1 MSIKKKTHKNKSK
14 ASDNS
19 TKKKVEKKATVKRA
33 KPKKAASKKATSKK
47 NTSKKAAPKKAT
59 PKKAALKK
67 ATPKKAAPKKAAP
80 KKSAPKKA
88 APKKS
93 APKKA
98 APKKTATKKAT
109 SKKNTSKKAAPK
121 KTAPKKI
128 IKKEKSSKKTT
139 SKKTIS
145 KKEEFLP
152 EQYVVY
158 PSHGIGQILEIE
170 KKEIAGQ
177 MLTMYVIEF
186 EKEKMTLRVPLEKTK
201 EIGVRKVST
210 KNQLKEIF
218 EILTGKAKIR
228 RTMWSR
234 RAQEYEAKINSGDIK
249 LLTEVVRD
257 LFRSD
262 SQPEQSYSERQ
273 LYEAARERLSR
284 EVAVIEKT
292 DEQKAIEKIET
303 ILNNS
308 NGGNENLNP
317 DN

>member
-1 MSIKKKTHKNKSK
+1 MSVKKKTQKNKSK
-14 ASDNS
+14 AAAN
-19 TKKKVEKKATVKRA
+19 TKKKKIVKKAIV
-33 KPKKAASKKATSKK
+33 
-47 NTSKKAAPKKAT
+47 KKAAPKKAAT
-59 PKKAALKK
+59 KKAAPKKVATKKVAPKKVTPKKVAPKKAATKK
-67 ATPKKAAPKKAAP
+67 AAPKKVATKKVTPKKAAPKKVIKKKNSP
-80 KKSAPKKA
+80 KKS
-88 APKKS
+88 S
-93 APKKA
+93 
-98 APKKTATKKAT
+98 
-109 SKKNTSKKAAPK
+109 
-121 KTAPKKI
+121 
-128 IKKEKSSKKTT
+128 EKRTVT
-139 SKKTIS
+139 

-186 EKEKMTLRVPLEKTK
+186 EKEKMTLRVPIEKTK

-210 KNQLKEIF
+210 KNQLKDIF

-292 DEQKAIEKIET
+292 DEQKAIEKMET

-308 NGGNENLNP
+308 NGRNEELSTE
-317 DN
+317 DQE

>member
-1 MSIKKKTHKNKSK
+1 MSVKKKSQKNKSK
-14 ASDNS
+14 ASNNS
-19 TKKKVEKKATVKRA
+19 VNRKVKKKA
-33 KPKKAASKKATSKK
+33 
-47 NTSKKAAPKKAT
+47 N
-59 PKKAALKK
+59 L
-67 ATPKKAAPKKAAP
+67 
-80 KKSAPKKA
+80 KKSAPKKTA
-88 APKKS
+88 SKKTSPKKSVPKKVASKKTSLKKS
-93 APKKA
+93 APKKVSSKKTD
-98 APKKTATKKAT
+98 PKKTK
-109 SKKNTSKKAAPK
+109 SKKVTSKKATVK
-121 KTAPKKI
+121 KTSPNKVTSKKV
-128 IKKEKSSKKTT
+128 IKKNEASKKPSVKKTT
-139 SKKTIS
+139 SKKN
-145 KKEEFLP
+145 EFLP

-177 MLTMYVIEF
+177 MLKMYVIEF
-186 EKEKMTLRVPLEKTK
+186 EKEKMILRVPIEKTK

-292 DEQKAIEKIET
+292 DEQKAIEKMET

-308 NGGNENLNP
+308 NGGNKELRAE
-317 DN
+317 D

>member
-1 MSIKKKTHKNKSK
+1 MSVKKKTQK
-14 ASDNS
+14 
-19 TKKKVEKKATVKRA
+19 A
-33 KPKKAASKKATSKK
+33 KPKKTANNSKKKAVKK
-47 NTSKKAAPKKAT
+47 TVTKKVITKKSSPKKAAAKKAAPKKTAA
-59 PKKAALKK
+59 KKTAA
-67 ATPKKAAPKKAAP
+67 KKAAPKKAAP
-80 KKSAPKKA
+80 KKTAPKKTA
-88 APKKS
+88 PKKTAAKKTAAKKSAPKKS

-98 APKKTATKKAT
+98 AA
-109 SKKNTSKKAAPK
+109 KNSASKKAAAK
-121 KTAPKKI
+121 KVIEKKV
-128 IKKEKSSKKTT
+128 
-139 SKKTIS
+139 IS

-186 EKEKMTLRVPLEKTK
+186 EKEKMILRVPIEKTK

-292 DEQKAIEKIET
+292 DEQKAIEKMET

-308 NGGNENLNP
+308 NGRNEEINTE
-317 DN
+317 D

>member
-1 MSIKKKTHKNKSK
+1 MSVKKKTQKNKSK
-14 ASDNS
+14 ATAN
-19 TKKKVEKKATVKRA
+19 TKKKKIVKKATVK
-33 KPKKAASKKATSKK
+33 KAPP
-47 NTSKKAAPKKAT
+47 KKAAPKKVAT
-59 PKKAALKK
+59 KKVATKKAA
-67 ATPKKAAPKKAAP
+67 PKKAAPKKAAP
-80 KKSAPKKA
+80 KKAALKKAATKKA
-88 APKKS
+88 APKKVATKKITPKKV
-93 APKKA
+93 APKKVIKKKDS
-98 APKKTATKKAT
+98 PKK
-109 SKKNTSKKAAPK
+109 SL
-121 KTAPKKI
+121 
-128 IKKEKSSKKTT
+128 EKRTVA
-139 SKKTIS
+139 

-186 EKEKMTLRVPLEKTK
+186 EKEKMTLRVPIEKTK

-210 KNQLKEIF
+210 KNQLKDIF

-292 DEQKAIEKIET
+292 DEQKAIEKMET

-308 NGGNENLNP
+308 NGRNEELSTE
-317 DN
+317 DQE

>member
-1 MSIKKKTHKNKSK
+1 MSVKKKAQKNKSK
-14 ASDNS
+14 AADKIS
-19 TKKKVEKKATVKRA
+19 KKKVVKKNMVKKASA
-33 KPKKAASKKATSKK
+33 KKASQKKTSPKKTAAKKVV
-47 NTSKKAAPKKAT
+47 PKR
-59 PKKAALKK
+59 AALKK
-67 ATPKKAAPKKAAP
+67 T
-80 KKSAPKKA
+80 
-88 APKKS
+88 
-93 APKKA
+93 
-98 APKKTATKKAT
+98 
-109 SKKNTSKKAAPK
+109 APK
-121 KTAPKKI
+121 KTAPKKTAP
-128 IKKEKSSKKTT
+128 KKTAPKKSVPKKAESTQARSKKTAT
-139 SKKTIS
+139 KKVIKKKESPKKSSEKRNVT

-186 EKEKMTLRVPLEKTK
+186 EKEKMILRVPIEKTK
-201 EIGVRKVST
+201 EIGVRKIST
-210 KNQLKEIF
+210 KNQLKDVF

-234 RAQEYEAKINSGDIK
+234 RAQEYETKINSGDIK

-292 DEQKAIEKIET
+292 DEQKAIEKMET

-308 NGGNENLNP
+308 NGRNEELSTEV
-317 DN
+317 

>member
-1 MSIKKKTHKNKSK
+1 MSVKKKTQK
-14 ASDNS
+14 AKPKKTANNPKKKAVKKTA
-19 TKKKVEKKATVKRA
+19 TKKVITKKSSPKKTTPKKVATKKAAPKKVATKKAAPKKVATKKSTAKKATPKKIVS
-33 KPKKAASKKATSKK
+33 KKAASKK
-47 NTSKKAAPKKAT
+47 
-59 PKKAALKK
+59 
-67 ATPKKAAPKKAAP
+67 
-80 KKSAPKKA
+80 
-88 APKKS
+88 
-93 APKKA
+93 
-98 APKKTATKKAT
+98 
-109 SKKNTSKKAAPK
+109 
-121 KTAPKKI
+121 TAPKKVVE
-128 IKKEKSSKKTT
+128 KKV
-139 SKKTIS
+139 IS
-145 KKEEFLP
+145 KKEQFLP
-152 EQYVVY
+152 EQYVIY

-177 MLTMYVIEF
+177 MLKMYVIEF
-186 EKEKMTLRVPLEKTK
+186 EKEKMILRVPIEKTK

-292 DEQKAIEKIET
+292 DEQKAVEKMET

-308 NGGNENLNP
+308 NGRNEEINTE
-317 DN
+317 D

>member
-1 MSIKKKTHKNKSK
+1 MSVKKKTQK
-14 ASDNS
+14 
-19 TKKKVEKKATVKRA
+19 A
-33 KPKKAASKKATSKK
+33 KPKKTAINPKKKAVKKTATKKVITKKSSPKKATPKK
-47 NTSKKAAPKKAT
+47 VATKKAGPKKVATKKAGPKKVATKKSTPKKAT
-59 PKKAALKK
+59 PKKAV
-67 ATPKKAAPKKAAP
+67 
-80 KKSAPKKA
+80 S
-88 APKKS
+88 
-93 APKKA
+93 
-98 APKKTATKKAT
+98 KKTV
-109 SKKNTSKKAAPK
+109 SKKAASK
-121 KTAPKKI
+121 KTAPKKVVE
-128 IKKEKSSKKTT
+128 KKVK
-139 SKKTIS
+139 S
-145 KKEEFLP
+145 KKEQFLP
-152 EQYVVY
+152 EQYVIY

-177 MLTMYVIEF
+177 MLKMYVIEF
-186 EKEKMTLRVPLEKTK
+186 EKEKMILRVPIEKTK

-292 DEQKAIEKIET
+292 DEQKAIEKMET

-308 NGGNENLNP
+308 NGRNEEINTE
-317 DN
+317 D

>member
-1 MSIKKKTHKNKSK
+1 MSVKKKTQK
-14 ASDNS
+14 
-19 TKKKVEKKATVKRA
+19 A
-33 KPKKAASKKATSKK
+33 KPKKTANNPKKKAVKKTATKKVITKKSSPKKATPKK
-47 NTSKKAAPKKAT
+47 VATKKAGPKKVATKKAAPKKVATKKSTPKKAT
-59 PKKAALKK
+59 PKKAV
-67 ATPKKAAPKKAAP
+67 
-80 KKSAPKKA
+80 S
-88 APKKS
+88 
-93 APKKA
+93 
-98 APKKTATKKAT
+98 KKTV
-109 SKKNTSKKAAPK
+109 SKKAASK
-121 KTAPKKI
+121 KTAPKKVVE
-128 IKKEKSSKKTT
+128 KKVK
-139 SKKTIS
+139 S
-145 KKEEFLP
+145 KKEQFLP
-152 EQYVVY
+152 EQYVIY

-177 MLTMYVIEF
+177 MLKMYVIEF
-186 EKEKMTLRVPLEKTK
+186 EKEKMILRVPIEKTK

-292 DEQKAIEKIET
+292 DEQKAIEKMET

-308 NGGNENLNP
+308 NGRNEEINTE
-317 DN
+317 D

>member
-1 MSIKKKTHKNKSK
+1 MSVKKKTQK
-14 ASDNS
+14 
-19 TKKKVEKKATVKRA
+19 A
-33 KPKKAASKKATSKK
+33 KPKKTANNSKKKAVKK
-47 NTSKKAAPKKAT
+47 TVTKKVIT
-59 PKKAALKK
+59 
-67 ATPKKAAPKKAAP
+67 
-80 KKSAPKKA
+80 KKS
-88 APKKS
+88 S
-93 APKKA
+93 PKKA
-98 APKKTATKKAT
+98 APKKTAAKKVVE
-109 SKKNTSKKAAPK
+109 KKV
-121 KTAPKKI
+121 
-128 IKKEKSSKKTT
+128 
-139 SKKTIS
+139 IS

-186 EKEKMTLRVPLEKTK
+186 EKEKMILRVPIEKTK

-292 DEQKAIEKIET
+292 DEQKAIEKMET

-308 NGGNENLNP
+308 NGRNEEINTE
-317 DN
+317 D

>member
-1 MSIKKKTHKNKSK
+1 MSVKKKTQKNKSK
-14 ASDNS
+14 TSNNS
-19 TKKKVEKKATVKRA
+19 TNKKLVKKTSL
-33 KPKKAASKKATSKK
+33 KKI
-47 NTSKKAAPKKAT
+47 TSKKAK
-59 PKKAALKK
+59 
-67 ATPKKAAPKKAAP
+67 PKKAAPKKV
-80 KKSAPKKA
+80 
-88 APKKS
+88 
-93 APKKA
+93 

-109 SKKNTSKKAAPK
+109 PKRAAPKKVAPK
-121 KTAPKKI
+121 KTATKKATPKRAAPKKARPKKLNKKSEPSKKLS
-128 IKKEKSSKKTT
+128 IKKTMSK
-139 SKKTIS
+139 

-158 PSHGIGQILEIE
+158 PSHGIGQILEVE
-170 KKEIAGQ
+170 KKKIAGQ

-186 EKEKMTLRVPLEKTK
+186 EKEKMILRVPIEKTK

-292 DEQKAIEKIET
+292 DEQKAIEKMET

-308 NGGNENLNP
+308 NGGNKELSAE
-317 DN
+317 D

>member
-1 MSIKKKTHKNKSK
+1 MSVKKKTQK
-14 ASDNS
+14 
-19 TKKKVEKKATVKRA
+19 A
-33 KPKKAASKKATSKK
+33 KPKKTANNPKKKAVKKTATKKVITKKSSPKKATPKK
-47 NTSKKAAPKKAT
+47 VATKKAGPKKVATKKAGPKKVATKKSTPKKAT
-59 PKKAALKK
+59 PKKAV
-67 ATPKKAAPKKAAP
+67 
-80 KKSAPKKA
+80 S
-88 APKKS
+88 
-93 APKKA
+93 
-98 APKKTATKKAT
+98 KKTV
-109 SKKNTSKKAAPK
+109 SKKAASK
-121 KTAPKKI
+121 KTAPKKVVE
-128 IKKEKSSKKTT
+128 KKVK
-139 SKKTIS
+139 S
-145 KKEEFLP
+145 KKEQFLP
-152 EQYVVY
+152 EQYVIY

-177 MLTMYVIEF
+177 MLKMYVIEF
-186 EKEKMTLRVPLEKTK
+186 EKEKKILRVPIEKTK

-292 DEQKAIEKIET
+292 DEQKAIEKMET

-308 NGGNENLNP
+308 NSRNEEINTEV
-317 DN
+317 

>member
-1 MSIKKKTHKNKSK
+1 MSVKKKTQKNKSK
-14 ASDNS
+14 AADNS
-19 TKKKVEKKATVKRA
+19 TKKKVA
-33 KPKKAASKKATSKK
+33 KKAA
-47 NTSKKAAPKKAT
+47 
-59 PKKAALKK
+59 
-67 ATPKKAAPKKAAP
+67 PKKAAPKKAAP
-80 KKSAPKKA
+80 KKAAPKKA
-88 APKKS
+88 APKKA
-93 APKKA
+93 APKKAATKKA
-98 APKKTATKKAT
+98 APKKVIQKKE
-109 SKKNTSKKAAPK
+109 SLKKSVEK
-121 KTAPKKI
+121 KT
-128 IKKEKSSKKTT
+128 SN
-139 SKKTIS
+139 

-186 EKEKMTLRVPLEKTK
+186 EKEKMTLRVPIEKTK

-218 EILTGKAKIR
+218 EILTGKAKVR

-284 EVAVIEKT
+284 EVAVIERT
-292 DEQKAIEKIET
+292 DEQKAIEKMET

-308 NGGNENLNP
+308 NGRNEELNSE
-317 DN
+317 D

>member
-1 MSIKKKTHKNKSK
+1 MSVKKKTQK
-14 ASDNS
+14 
-19 TKKKVEKKATVKRA
+19 A
-33 KPKKAASKKATSKK
+33 KPKKTANNPKKKAVKKIATKKVITKKSSPKKATPKK
-47 NTSKKAAPKKAT
+47 VATKKAGPKKVATKKAGPKKVATKKSTPKKAT
-59 PKKAALKK
+59 PKKAV
-67 ATPKKAAPKKAAP
+67 
-80 KKSAPKKA
+80 S
-88 APKKS
+88 
-93 APKKA
+93 
-98 APKKTATKKAT
+98 KKTV
-109 SKKNTSKKAAPK
+109 SKKAASK
-121 KTAPKKI
+121 KTAPKKVVE
-128 IKKEKSSKKTT
+128 KKVK
-139 SKKTIS
+139 S
-145 KKEEFLP
+145 KKEQFLP
-152 EQYVVY
+152 EQYVIY

-177 MLTMYVIEF
+177 MLKMYVIEF
-186 EKEKMTLRVPLEKTK
+186 EKEKMILRVPIEKTK

-292 DEQKAIEKIET
+292 DEQKAIEKMET

-308 NGGNENLNP
+308 NSRNEEINTEV
-317 DN
+317 

>member
-1 MSIKKKTHKNKSK
+1 MSVKKKTQKNKSK
-14 ASDNS
+14 TSDNS
-19 TKKKVEKKATVKRA
+19 VKKKVVKKTSLKRA
-33 KPKKAASKKATSKK
+33 KPKKAIL
-47 NTSKKAAPKKAT
+47 KKAAPKKAQKKAAQKKASPKKILKKSSSKTTASKKIT
-59 PKKAALKK
+59 PKKAAS
-67 ATPKKAAPKKAAP
+67 
-80 KKSAPKKA
+80 KKSSP
-88 APKKS
+88 
-93 APKKA
+93 
-98 APKKTATKKAT
+98 
-109 SKKNTSKKAAPK
+109 KKAAPK

-128 IKKEKSSKKTT
+128 IKKKQSSKKPS
-139 SKKTIS
+139 SKKVTS

-158 PSHGIGQILEIE
+158 PSHGIGQILEKE

-186 EKEKMTLRVPLEKTK
+186 EKEKMTLRVPIEKTK

-308 NGGNENLNP
+308 NGRNENLNSE
-317 DN
+317 D

>member
-1 MSIKKKTHKNKSK
+1 MSVKKKTQKAKPKKTANNSK
-14 ASDNS
+14 KKAVKKTV
-19 TKKKVEKKATVKRA
+19 TKKVITKKSSPKKAAPKKTA
-33 KPKKAASKKATSKK
+33 PKKAASKKAAA
-47 NTSKKAAPKKAT
+47 KKAAPKKAAA
-59 PKKAALKK
+59 KKAAAKK
-67 ATPKKAAPKKAAP
+67 AAPNKATAKKAAPKKAAP
-80 KKSAPKKA
+80 KKTAAKKVVE
-88 APKKS
+88 KKV
-93 APKKA
+93 
-98 APKKTATKKAT
+98 
-109 SKKNTSKKAAPK
+109 
-121 KTAPKKI
+121 
-128 IKKEKSSKKTT
+128 
-139 SKKTIS
+139 IS

-186 EKEKMTLRVPLEKTK
+186 EKEKMILRVPIEKTK

-292 DEQKAIEKIET
+292 DEQKAIEKMET

-308 NGGNENLNP
+308 NGRNEEINTE
-317 DN
+317 D

>member
-1 MSIKKKTHKNKSK
+1 MSVKKKAQKNKSK
-14 ASDNS
+14 AADKIS
-19 TKKKVEKKATVKRA
+19 KKKVVKKNMVKKASA
-33 KPKKAASKKATSKK
+33 KKASQKKTSPKKTAAKKVV
-47 NTSKKAAPKKAT
+47 PKR
-59 PKKAALKK
+59 AALKK
-67 ATPKKAAPKKAAP
+67 T
-80 KKSAPKKA
+80 
-88 APKKS
+88 
-93 APKKA
+93 
-98 APKKTATKKAT
+98 APKKTAPKKTAP
-109 SKKNTSKKAAPK
+109 KKAAPK
-121 KTAPKKI
+121 KTAPKKA
-128 IKKEKSSKKTT
+128 EPTQARSKKTAT
-139 SKKTIS
+139 KKVIKKKESPKKSSEKRNVT

-186 EKEKMTLRVPLEKTK
+186 EKEKMILRVPIEKTK
-201 EIGVRKVST
+201 EIGVRKIST
-210 KNQLKEIF
+210 KNQLKDVF

-234 RAQEYEAKINSGDIK
+234 RAQEYETKINSGDIK

-292 DEQKAIEKIET
+292 DEQKAIEKMET

-308 NGGNENLNP
+308 NGRNEELSTEV
-317 DN
+317 

>member
-1 MSIKKKTHKNKSK
+1 MSVKKKTQKNKSK
-14 ASDNS
+14 AAAN
-19 TKKKVEKKATVKRA
+19 TKKKKIVKKALV
-33 KPKKAASKKATSKK
+33 
-47 NTSKKAAPKKAT
+47 KKAAPKKVATKKVT
-59 PKKAALKK
+59 PKKVAQKK
-67 ATPKKAAPKKAAP
+67 V
-80 KKSAPKKA
+80 
-88 APKKS
+88 
-93 APKKA
+93 
-98 APKKTATKKAT
+98 
-109 SKKNTSKKAAPK
+109 
-121 KTAPKKI
+121 
-128 IKKEKSSKKTT
+128 IKKKDSSKKSLEKRTVA
-139 SKKTIS
+139 

-186 EKEKMTLRVPLEKTK
+186 EKEKMTLRVPIEKTK

-210 KNQLKEIF
+210 KNQLKDIF

-292 DEQKAIEKIET
+292 DEQKAIEKMET

-308 NGGNENLNP
+308 NGRNEEINTE
-317 DN
+317 DQE

>member
-1 MSIKKKTHKNKSK
+1 MSVKKKTQKNKSK
-14 ASDNS
+14 ATAN
-19 TKKKVEKKATVKRA
+19 TKKKKIVKKAMV
-33 KPKKAASKKATSKK
+33 KKAA
-47 NTSKKAAPKKAT
+47 
-59 PKKAALKK
+59 
-67 ATPKKAAPKKAAP
+67 PKKAAPKKAAP
-80 KKSAPKKA
+80 KKAATKKA
-88 APKKS
+88 APKKAVPRKAVPRKAATKKV
-93 APKKA
+93 APKKVA
-98 APKKTATKKAT
+98 TKKVTPKKVAPKKVIKKKD
-109 SKKNTSKKAAPK
+109 SPK
-121 KTAPKKI
+121 KSL
-128 IKKEKSSKKTT
+128 EKRTVA
-139 SKKTIS
+139 

-186 EKEKMTLRVPLEKTK
+186 EKEKMTLRVPIEKTK

-210 KNQLKEIF
+210 KNQLKDIF

-292 DEQKAIEKIET
+292 DEQKAIEKMET

-308 NGGNENLNP
+308 NGRNEELSTE
-317 DN
+317 DQE

>member
-1 MSIKKKTHKNKSK
+1 MSVKKKTQK
-14 ASDNS
+14 
-19 TKKKVEKKATVKRA
+19 T
-33 KPKKAASKKATSKK
+33 KPKKTANNSKKKAVKK
-47 NTSKKAAPKKAT
+47 TVTKKVITKKSS
-59 PKKAALKK
+59 
-67 ATPKKAAPKKAAP
+67 PKKAAPKKAAP
-80 KKSAPKKA
+80 KRAAPKKA
-88 APKKS
+88 AAKKVVE
-93 APKKA
+93 KKV
-98 APKKTATKKAT
+98 
-109 SKKNTSKKAAPK
+109 
-121 KTAPKKI
+121 
-128 IKKEKSSKKTT
+128 
-139 SKKTIS
+139 IS

-186 EKEKMTLRVPLEKTK
+186 EKEKMILRVPIEKTK

-292 DEQKAIEKIET
+292 DEQKAIEKMET

-308 NGGNENLNP
+308 NGRNEEINTE
-317 DN
+317 D

>member
-1 MSIKKKTHKNKSK
+1 MSVKKKTQK
-14 ASDNS
+14 
-19 TKKKVEKKATVKRA
+19 A
-33 KPKKAASKKATSKK
+33 KPKKTANNPKKKAVKK
-47 NTSKKAAPKKAT
+47 TATKKIITKKSSPKKAT
-59 PKKAALKK
+59 PKKVATKKASPKKVATKKSTPKK
-67 ATPKKAAPKKAAP
+67 ATPKKVV
-80 KKSAPKKA
+80 
-88 APKKS
+88 
-93 APKKA
+93 
-98 APKKTATKKAT
+98 
-109 SKKNTSKKAAPK
+109 SKKAASK
-121 KTAPKKI
+121 KTAPKKVVE
-128 IKKEKSSKKTT
+128 KKV
-139 SKKTIS
+139 IS
-145 KKEEFLP
+145 KKEQFLP
-152 EQYVVY
+152 EQYVIY

-177 MLTMYVIEF
+177 MLKMYVIEF
-186 EKEKMTLRVPLEKTK
+186 EKEKMILRVPIEKTK

-292 DEQKAIEKIET
+292 DEQKAVEKMET

-308 NGGNENLNP
+308 NGRNEEINTE
-317 DN
+317 D

>member
-1 MSIKKKTHKNKSK
+1 MSVKKKAQKNKSK
-14 ASDNS
+14 AADKIS
-19 TKKKVEKKATVKRA
+19 KKKVVKKIMVKKASA
-33 KPKKAASKKATSKK
+33 KKASQKKTSPKKTAAKKVV
-47 NTSKKAAPKKAT
+47 

-67 ATPKKAAPKKAAP
+67 TV
-80 KKSAPKKA
+80 
-88 APKKS
+88 
-93 APKKA
+93 
-98 APKKTATKKAT
+98 PKKT
-109 SKKNTSKKAAPK
+109 APK
-121 KTAPKKI
+121 KTAPKKSVP
-128 IKKEKSSKKTT
+128 KKAESTQARSKKTAT
-139 SKKTIS
+139 KKVIKKKESPKKSSEKRNVT

-186 EKEKMTLRVPLEKTK
+186 EKEKMILRVPIEKTK
-201 EIGVRKVST
+201 EIGVRKIST
-210 KNQLKEIF
+210 KNQLKDVF

-234 RAQEYEAKINSGDIK
+234 RAQEYETKINSGDIK

-292 DEQKAIEKIET
+292 DEQKAIEKMET

-308 NGGNENLNP
+308 NGRNEELSTEV
-317 DN
+317 

>member
-1 MSIKKKTHKNKSK
+1 MLCTSLNLLGIFLMSVKKKIKKTE
-14 ASDNS
+14 
-19 TKKKVEKKATVKRA
+19 TKKTVKKPA
-33 KPKKAASKKATSKK
+33 KKTVSKKTAVKKIVAKKTVGKKTS
-47 NTSKKAAPKKAT
+47 SKKAT
-59 PKKAALKK
+59 PKKVTPKK
-67 ATPKKAAPKKAAP
+67 VTPKKASPTKASSKKASPKKASSKKVTP
-80 KKSAPKKA
+80 KKMPIKKVIE
-88 APKKS
+88 
-93 APKKA
+93 
-98 APKKTATKKAT
+98 
-109 SKKNTSKKAAPK
+109 
-121 KTAPKKI
+121 KKI
-128 IKKEKSSKKTT
+128 INKKD
-139 SKKTIS
+139 
-145 KKEEFLP
+145 EFFP

-177 MLTMYVIEF
+177 FLTMYVIEF
-186 EKEKMTLRVPLEKTK
+186 EKEKMTLRVPIEKTK

-210 KNQLKEIF
+210 RNQLKEIF
-218 EILTGKAKIR
+218 DILTGKAKIR

-292 DEQKAIEKIET
+292 DEQKAIEKMET

-308 NGGNENLNP
+308 NPRSEELNSE
-317 DN
+317 D

>member
-1 MSIKKKTHKNKSK
+1 
-14 ASDNS
+14 
-19 TKKKVEKKATVKRA
+19 TKKVITKKSS
-33 KPKKAASKKATSKK
+33 PKK
-47 NTSKKAAPKKAT
+47 NTPKKVGTKKAGPKKVAIKKDYPKKVATKKSTPKKAT
-59 PKKAALKK
+59 PKKVV
-67 ATPKKAAPKKAAP
+67 
-80 KKSAPKKA
+80 
-88 APKKS
+88 
-93 APKKA
+93 
-98 APKKTATKKAT
+98 
-109 SKKNTSKKAAPK
+109 SKKAASN
-121 KTAPKKI
+121 KTAPKKVVE
-128 IKKEKSSKKTT
+128 KKA
-139 SKKTIS
+139 IS
-145 KKEEFLP
+145 KKEQFLP
-152 EQYVVY
+152 EQYVIY

-177 MLTMYVIEF
+177 MLKMYVIEF
-186 EKEKMTLRVPLEKTK
+186 EKEKMILRVPIEKTK

-292 DEQKAIEKIET
+292 DEQKAVEKMET

-308 NGGNENLNP
+308 NGRNEEINTE
-317 DN
+317 D

>member
-1 MSIKKKTHKNKSK
+1 MSVKKKTQK
-14 ASDNS
+14 
-19 TKKKVEKKATVKRA
+19 A
-33 KPKKAASKKATSKK
+33 KPKKTANNPKKKAVKK
-47 NTSKKAAPKKAT
+47 TATKKVITKKSSPKKAT
-59 PKKAALKK
+59 PKKVATKKASPKKVATKKSTPKK
-67 ATPKKAAPKKAAP
+67 ATPKKVV
-80 KKSAPKKA
+80 
-88 APKKS
+88 
-93 APKKA
+93 
-98 APKKTATKKAT
+98 
-109 SKKNTSKKAAPK
+109 SKKAASNKTVPEKVDK
-121 KTAPKKI
+121 KKA
-128 IKKEKSSKKTT
+128 
-139 SKKTIS
+139 IS
-145 KKEEFLP
+145 KKEQFLP
-152 EQYVVY
+152 EQYVIY

-177 MLTMYVIEF
+177 MLKMYVIEF
-186 EKEKMTLRVPLEKTK
+186 EKEKMILRVPIEKTK

-292 DEQKAIEKIET
+292 DEQKAIEKMET

-308 NGGNENLNP
+308 NGRNEEINTE
-317 DN
+317 D

>member
-1 MSIKKKTHKNKSK
+1 MSVKKKTQK
-14 ASDNS
+14 
-19 TKKKVEKKATVKRA
+19 A
-33 KPKKAASKKATSKK
+33 KPKKTANNPKKKAVKK
-47 NTSKKAAPKKAT
+47 TATKKVITKKSSPKKAT
-59 PKKAALKK
+59 PKKVATKKAGPKKVATKKAAPKKVATKKSTPKK
-67 ATPKKAAPKKAAP
+67 ATPKKVV
-80 KKSAPKKA
+80 
-88 APKKS
+88 
-93 APKKA
+93 
-98 APKKTATKKAT
+98 
-109 SKKNTSKKAAPK
+109 SKKAASK
-121 KTAPKKI
+121 KTAPKKVVE
-128 IKKEKSSKKTT
+128 KKV
-139 SKKTIS
+139 IS
-145 KKEEFLP
+145 KKEQFLP
-152 EQYVVY
+152 EQYVIY

-177 MLTMYVIEF
+177 MLKMYVIEF
-186 EKEKMTLRVPLEKTK
+186 EKEKMILRVPIEKTK

-292 DEQKAIEKIET
+292 DEQKAIEKMET

-308 NGGNENLNP
+308 NSRNEEINTEV
-317 DN
+317 

>member
-1 MSIKKKTHKNKSK
+1 MSVKKKTQK
-14 ASDNS
+14 
-19 TKKKVEKKATVKRA
+19 A
-33 KPKKAASKKATSKK
+33 KPKKTANNSKKKAVKK
-47 NTSKKAAPKKAT
+47 TVTKKVITKKSS
-59 PKKAALKK
+59 PKKAA
-67 ATPKKAAPKKAAP
+67 AKKAAPKKAAP
-80 KKSAPKKA
+80 KKAAAKKA
-88 APKKS
+88 APKKAAAKKAAAKKAAPKKAAAKKT

-98 APKKTATKKAT
+98 APKKTAAKKVVE
-109 SKKNTSKKAAPK
+109 KKV
-121 KTAPKKI
+121 
-128 IKKEKSSKKTT
+128 
-139 SKKTIS
+139 IS

-186 EKEKMTLRVPLEKTK
+186 EKEKMILRVPIEKTK

-292 DEQKAIEKIET
+292 DEQKAIEKMET

-308 NGGNENLNP
+308 NGRNEEINTE
-317 DN
+317 D

>member
-47 NTSKKAAPKKAT
+47 NTSKKAAPKKA
-59 PKKAALKK
+59 
-67 ATPKKAAPKKAAP
+67 
-80 KKSAPKKA
+80 

-128 IKKEKSSKKTT
+128 IKKEKPSKKTT

-170 KKEIAGQ
+170 KKEIAEQ

-308 NGGNENLNP
+308 NGRNENLNSE
-317 DN
+317 D

>member
-1 MSIKKKTHKNKSK
+1 MSVKKKTQK
-14 ASDNS
+14 
-19 TKKKVEKKATVKRA
+19 A
-33 KPKKAASKKATSKK
+33 KPKKTANNPKKKAVKK
-47 NTSKKAAPKKAT
+47 TATKKIITKKSSPKKAT
-59 PKKAALKK
+59 PKKVATKKASPKKVATKKSTPKK
-67 ATPKKAAPKKAAP
+67 ATPKKVV
-80 KKSAPKKA
+80 
-88 APKKS
+88 
-93 APKKA
+93 
-98 APKKTATKKAT
+98 
-109 SKKNTSKKAAPK
+109 SKKAASNKTVPEKVDK
-121 KTAPKKI
+121 KKA
-128 IKKEKSSKKTT
+128 
-139 SKKTIS
+139 IS
-145 KKEEFLP
+145 KKEQFLP
-152 EQYVVY
+152 EQYVIY

-177 MLTMYVIEF
+177 MLKMYVIEF
-186 EKEKMTLRVPLEKTK
+186 EKEKMILRVPIEKTK

-292 DEQKAIEKIET
+292 DEQKAVEKMET

-308 NGGNENLNP
+308 NGRNEEINTE
-317 DN
+317 D

>member
-1 MSIKKKTHKNKSK
+1 MSVKKKTQK
-14 ASDNS
+14 
-19 TKKKVEKKATVKRA
+19 A
-33 KPKKAASKKATSKK
+33 KPKKTANNSKKKAVKK
-47 NTSKKAAPKKAT
+47 TVTKKVIT
-59 PKKAALKK
+59 
-67 ATPKKAAPKKAAP
+67 
-80 KKSAPKKA
+80 KKSSP
-88 APKKS
+88 
-93 APKKA
+93 
-98 APKKTATKKAT
+98 
-109 SKKNTSKKAAPK
+109 KKAAPK
-121 KTAPKKI
+121 KTAPKKAAP
-128 IKKEKSSKKTT
+128 KKAAAKKVVEKKV
-139 SKKTIS
+139 IS

-186 EKEKMTLRVPLEKTK
+186 EKEKMILRVPIEKTK

-292 DEQKAIEKIET
+292 DEQKAIEKMET

-308 NGGNENLNP
+308 NGRNEEINTE
-317 DN
+317 D

>member
-1 MSIKKKTHKNKSK
+1 MSVKKKAQKNKSK
-14 ASDNS
+14 AADKIS
-19 TKKKVEKKATVKRA
+19 KKKVVKKNMVKKASA
-33 KPKKAASKKATSKK
+33 KKASQKKT
-47 NTSKKAAPKKAT
+47 APKKTAAKKVV

-67 ATPKKAAPKKAAP
+67 TV
-80 KKSAPKKA
+80 
-88 APKKS
+88 
-93 APKKA
+93 
-98 APKKTATKKAT
+98 PKKT
-109 SKKNTSKKAAPK
+109 APK
-121 KTAPKKI
+121 KTAPKKSVPKKAESTQARSKKTATKKI
-128 IKKEKSSKKTT
+128 IKKKESPKKSSEKRNVT
-139 SKKTIS
+139 

-186 EKEKMTLRVPLEKTK
+186 EKEKMILRVPIEKTK
-201 EIGVRKVST
+201 EIGVRKIST
-210 KNQLKEIF
+210 KNQLKDVF

-234 RAQEYEAKINSGDIK
+234 RAQEYETKINSGDIK

-292 DEQKAIEKIET
+292 DEQKAIEKMET

-308 NGGNENLNP
+308 NGRNEELSTEV
-317 DN
+317 

>member
-1 MSIKKKTHKNKSK
+1 MSVKKKAQKNKSK
-14 ASDNS
+14 AADKIS
-19 TKKKVEKKATVKRA
+19 KKKVVKKNMVKKASA
-33 KPKKAASKKATSKK
+33 KKASQKKT
-47 NTSKKAAPKKAT
+47 APKKTAAKKVV

-67 ATPKKAAPKKAAP
+67 TV
-80 KKSAPKKA
+80 
-88 APKKS
+88 
-93 APKKA
+93 
-98 APKKTATKKAT
+98 PKKT
-109 SKKNTSKKAAPK
+109 APK
-121 KTAPKKI
+121 KTAPKKSVPKKAESTQARSKKTATKKI
-128 IKKEKSSKKTT
+128 IKKKESPKKSSEKRNVT
-139 SKKTIS
+139 

-186 EKEKMTLRVPLEKTK
+186 EKEKMILRVPIEKTK
-201 EIGVRKVST
+201 EIGVRKIST
-210 KNQLKEIF
+210 KNQLKDVF

-234 RAQEYEAKINSGDIK
+234 RAQEYETKINSGDIK

-292 DEQKAIEKIET
+292 DEQKAIEKMET

-308 NGGNENLNP
+308 NVRNEELSTEV
-317 DN
+317 

>member
-1 MSIKKKTHKNKSK
+1 MSVKKKTQK
-14 ASDNS
+14 
-19 TKKKVEKKATVKRA
+19 A
-33 KPKKAASKKATSKK
+33 KPKKTANNPKKKAVKK
-47 NTSKKAAPKKAT
+47 TATKKAITKKSSPKKAT
-59 PKKAALKK
+59 PKKVATKKAGPKKVATKKAGPKKVATKKSTPKK
-67 ATPKKAAPKKAAP
+67 ATPKKVV
-80 KKSAPKKA
+80 
-88 APKKS
+88 
-93 APKKA
+93 
-98 APKKTATKKAT
+98 
-109 SKKNTSKKAAPK
+109 SKKAASK
-121 KTAPKKI
+121 KTAPKKVVE
-128 IKKEKSSKKTT
+128 KKVV
-139 SKKTIS
+139 S
-145 KKEEFLP
+145 KKEHFLP
-152 EQYVVY
+152 EQYVIY

-177 MLTMYVIEF
+177 MLKMYVIEF
-186 EKEKMTLRVPLEKTK
+186 EKEKMILRVPIEKTK

-292 DEQKAIEKIET
+292 DEQKAVEKMET

-308 NGGNENLNP
+308 NGRNEEINTE
-317 DN
+317 D

>member
-1 MSIKKKTHKNKSK
+1 MSVKKKTQKNKSK
-14 ASDNS
+14 AADN
-19 TKKKVEKKATVKRA
+19 TNKKKVVKKTKVKKATT
-33 KPKKAASKKATSKK
+33 KKAASKKAAS
-47 NTSKKAAPKKAT
+47 
-59 PKKAALKK
+59 
-67 ATPKKAAPKKAAP
+67 KKAAPKKAAP
-80 KKSAPKKA
+80 KKATSKKTAPKKAAQKKAATKKAAPKKA
-88 APKKS
+88 APKRVTKKKVS
-93 APKKA
+93 PKK
-98 APKKTATKKAT
+98 
-109 SKKNTSKKAAPK
+109 SS
-121 KTAPKKI
+121 
-128 IKKEKSSKKTT
+128 IKRTVV
-139 SKKTIS
+139 

-186 EKEKMTLRVPLEKTK
+186 EKEKMTLRVPIEKTK

-210 KNQLKEIF
+210 KNQLKDIF

-292 DEQKAIEKIET
+292 DEQKAVEKMET

-308 NGGNENLNP
+308 NGRNEELSTE
-317 DN
+317 D

>member
-1 MSIKKKTHKNKSK
+1 MSVKKKTQK
-14 ASDNS
+14 
-19 TKKKVEKKATVKRA
+19 A
-33 KPKKAASKKATSKK
+33 KPKKTANNSKKKAVKK
-47 NTSKKAAPKKAT
+47 TVTKKVITKKSS
-59 PKKAALKK
+59 
-67 ATPKKAAPKKAAP
+67 PKKAAPKKAAP
-80 KKSAPKKA
+80 KKTAAKKTAPKKTAPKKTAAKKAAPKKA
-88 APKKS
+88 APKKAAPKKA

-98 APKKTATKKAT
+98 APKKTAA
-109 SKKNTSKKAAPK
+109 K
-121 KTAPKKI
+121 KTAAKKVVE
-128 IKKEKSSKKTT
+128 KKV
-139 SKKTIS
+139 IS

-186 EKEKMTLRVPLEKTK
+186 EKEKMILRVPIEKTK

-292 DEQKAIEKIET
+292 DEQKAIEKMET

-308 NGGNENLNP
+308 NGRNEEINTE
-317 DN
+317 D

>member
-47 NTSKKAAPKKAT
+47 NTSKKAAPKKS
-59 PKKAALKK
+59 
-67 ATPKKAAPKKAAP
+67 APKKA
-80 KKSAPKKA
+80 APKKA

-128 IKKEKSSKKTT
+128 IKKEKPSKKTT